1 VDLGTKITYI
11 LIYIFLP
18 STENYENILYAH
30 AAHHDGHV
38 DTKHDQIRG
47 RIDGEKLKKFMKL
60 FYENSF
66 FYEIYPKT
74 VF

>member
-1 VDLGTKITYI
+1 VDLGAKITYI

-18 STENYENILYAH
+18 STENYKNILRAH

-47 RIDGEKLKKFMKL
+47 RIDGEK
-60 FYENSF
+60 
-66 FYEIYPKT
+66 
-74 VF
+74 